1 MAEIDKE
8 THLGFA
14 QDIFLECAQ
23 QNASSVGTTSRLT
36 ASVVRQKVYAR
47 PGWCPTPLTIETLSY
62 WRTTCADPRGIGNL
76 SELLGACAGK
86 SLGLLA
92 QGF

>member
-1 MAEIDKE
+1 MR
-8 THLGFA
+8 G
-14 QDIFLECAQ
+14 
-23 QNASSVGTTSRLT
+23 RLVT
-36 ASVVRQKVYAR
+36 DLRSLPFRDAVVLADDR
-47 PGWCPTPLTIETLSY
+47 
-62 WRTTCADPRGIGNL
+62 TCADPRGIGNL